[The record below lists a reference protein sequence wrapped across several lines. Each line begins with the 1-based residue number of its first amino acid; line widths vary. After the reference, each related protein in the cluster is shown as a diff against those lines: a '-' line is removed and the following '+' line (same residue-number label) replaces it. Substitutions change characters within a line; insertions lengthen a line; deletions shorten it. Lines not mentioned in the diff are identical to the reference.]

1 MPVGINSPAR
11 LFLLG
16 SSGSQVVTNFF
27 KKIDESASS
36 NYVHEPVSIRYNG
49 DDETYV
55 LSGHADRNSP
65 SSNRYGWIE
74 RRQEDG
80 TQDWSEELVSTTS
93 SGVYLEAIETNFAA
107 DEMVAVGRADDVPF
121 IAKYGNNGDFKW
133 QSTSQFGDVTY
144 NGVAIQNGNYYAC
157 GNTEFLGGQSNGEA
171 FVEKYDSNGN
181 PGWNKSAIM
190 FGRDVVLND
199 IAANSRD
206 EVVAVGFLEDDSANK
221 GYIVK
226 LSSFNGEVQWDRTLE
241 LSPINSPTSGDYI
254 DVSITAITIDDDD
267 SIYVVGNIDPAPP
280 FGAGTTP
287 HEAFIAKYS
296 PEGNLLWQ
304 SMTDKDAGT
313 MNGVYYNDITVDNVT
328 KKATVI
334 GRTNDNNVSG
344 QDSVLLTRYNANG
357 SLSWRRELRENAVNF
372 RAKNASGDGD
382 QSFVYLVFNDDSD
395 SESYVYGKVSATGN
409 GLGDFE
415 YDDGTGT
422 PLLDYITTSGPNG
435 SGIGEKI
442 GRLSDGSIRND
453 SSDLITYPFTANKIL
468 FDDFATPITN
478 KRRQMDSANSFFYN
492 IDPLSTVSNFSEVN
506 LLHDTGFVD
515 EIVNETT
522 VATVKDQ
529 SGKGNDGVASFTTT
543 TTLPGTTESENFA
556 STTSSYSTFGTVA
569 ENTVTNDLPFT
580 ATHYSGTVRDLQ
592 TGGFRLDLTGN
603 TTGTDFFMGCWIKFD
618 TYTNSRQMGVDLF
631 GDYVYWET
639 LSNGAIAVRHVGGSR
654 ADSSATSLND
664 GNWHHIALSRTG
676 GTLYGFLDGTAV
688 ISTTNGVSG
697 NSVNT
702 NENFWFFGGSGTAYN
717 TDAKVLD
724 PFVYVG
730 AGTSSY
736 TVPTAPLIDSDG
748 NINHFSGFSGNEEY
762 ISPAIALSGATTST
776 TTGPTLN
783 DDGYWEFN
791 GTPGAGEGDKIIIGE
806 VDNTSNYNWIHDRS
820 VSEWAIEGWYWNNI
834 DEEYGAMISNNSGT
848 SSVGF
853 YMGQRNDEQ
862 FECVINKGT
871 FGTQA
876 CRVLSTDLLDHNR
889 WYHIVFV
896 NENYTIKLY
905 IDGVLQS
912 NGGDQNSFSAGST
925 ADAQTDLRIG
935 KLATSPTWNLNGRIG
950 EVRIYK
956 DKTLSEAEV
965 YQNYDASRYKYDGI
979 AQNTFPLMGD
989 DIYYDDDLSLNFD
1002 FGNDFVI
1009 ERLGTI
1015 QG

>member
-55 LSGHADRNSP
+55 LAGHADRNSP

-107 DEMVAVGRADDVPF
+107 DEIVAVGRADDVPF

-344 QDSVLLTRYNANG
+344 QDGVLLTRYNANG
-357 SLSWRRELRENAVNF
+357 DLSWRRELRENAVNF
-372 RAKNASGDGD
+372 RAENASGDGD
-382 QSFVYLVFNDDSD
+382 QSFIYLVFNDDSD

-468 FDDFATPITN
+468 FDDFATPIAN

-506 LLHDTGFVD
+506 LLHDTGFD
-515 EIVNETT
+515 ETT
-522 VATVKDQ
+522 TTTKVIDQ
-529 SGKGNDGVASFTTT
+529 SGKGNDGTASFADGEEPFSGAGGVFFDGTGDYLNVDLGTSGMGSGDFTIEYWAYSTGIANPPTQRGHFQISDTSGGLADTSGAGLALYANDTASEFYAYYPGGNNTTALNQEFVWQHFAFVRSSGTIKIYVDGVEVASVSNSLDYTSYRYLAIGGFFSTTYVYKGYISNFRI
-543 TTLPGTTESENFA
+543 LRGTALYTSNFA
-556 STTSSYSTFGTVA
+556 PPTTSLTDIT
-569 ENTVTNDLPFT
+569 NTIL
-580 ATHYSGTVRDLQ
+580 
-592 TGGFRLDLTGN
+592 LTCQGSS
-603 TTGTDFFMGCWIKFD
+603 I
-618 TYTNSRQMGVDLF
+618 VDA
-631 GDYVYWET
+631 
-639 LSNGAIAVRHVGGSR
+639 S
-654 ADSSATSLND
+654 SSAHT
-664 GNWHHIALSRTG
+664 I
-676 GTLYGFLDGTAV
+676 TA
-688 ISTTNGVSG
+688 NG
-697 NSVNT
+697 
-702 NENFWFFGGSGTAYN
+702 
-717 TDAKVLD
+717 DAAPVLTI
-724 PFVYVG
+724 G
-730 AGTSSY
+730 
-736 TVPTAPLIDSDG
+736 PLL
-748 NINHFSGFSGNEEY
+748 
-762 ISPAIALSGATTST
+762 A
-776 TTGPTLN
+776 

-791 GTPGAGEGDKIIIGE
+791 GTPGAGEGDKIVIGE
-806 VDNTSNYNWIHDRS
+806 VGNTSQFNWIHDRS

-876 CRVLSTDLLDHNR
+876 CRVLSTDILDQNR
-889 WYHIVFV
+889 WYHIAFV
-896 NENYTIKLY
+896 NDNYTIKMY

-950 EVRIYK
+950 EVRLYK
-956 DKTLSEAEV
+956 DKCLSEAEV

>member
-1 MPVGINSPAR
+1 MPVSFSSPAR
-11 LFLLG
+11 NLFLLG
-16 SSGSQVVTNFF
+16 SSGADVVTNFF
-27 KKIDESASS
+27 KAIDKSSGTDDVYLTSGIKYVEYDESLLLSGSAQDPNSKRHGWLENRTDSGSLLWSS
-36 NYVHEPVSIRYNG
+36 RLESPVNNVDTFIRGIEIDSNG
-49 DDETYV
+49 D
-55 LSGHADRNSP
+55 
-65 SSNRYGWIE
+65 
-74 RRQEDG
+74 
-80 TQDWSEELVSTTS
+80 LVAVGNVDDVSFISLYNS
-93 SGVYLEAIETNFAA
+93 SGVLQ
-107 DEMVAVGRADDVPF
+107 
-121 IAKYGNNGDFKW
+121 W
-133 QSTSQFGDVTY
+133 QSTTNTGDLKYVGVTSDS
-144 NGVAIQNGNYYAC
+144 NGAYYAC
-157 GNTEFLGGQSNGEA
+157 GFTPTASNDA
-171 FVEKYDSNGN
+171 RFFVEKYDSNGN
-181 PGWNKSAIM
+181 PLWGKSARVI
-190 FGRDVVLND
+190 GND
-199 IAANSRD
+199 IVLHAIDANSRG
-206 EVVAVGFLEDDSANK
+206 EVVAGGYLIDDTGAGIDVK
-221 GYIVK
+221 GYFVK
-226 LSSFNGEVQWDRTLE
+226 LDASTGDVLWDRTLE
-241 LSPINSPTSGDYI
+241 ITDRDWGQIPSCFINDVMIDGNDFIYIVGYQSNPITGL
-254 DVSITAITIDDDD
+254 TA
-267 SIYVVGNIDPAPP
+267 G
-280 FGAGTTP
+280 
-287 HEAFIAKYS
+287 FICKYT
-296 PEGNLLWQ
+296 PEGNMLWQ
-304 SMTDKDAGT
+304 NETGFVSDAQRWRYYSVEADTATGQIIVLGQYIDNSGSEFGVLVKYSESGKRLFTRSIQTDTTSLSEFGYLP
-313 MNGVYYNDITVDNVT
+313 V
-328 KKATVI
+328 
-334 GRTNDNNVSG
+334 
-344 QDSVLLTRYNANG
+344 ANG
-357 SLSWRRELRENAVNF
+357 GMALDATPSF
-372 RAKNASGDGD
+372 YYFIFTD
-382 QSFVYLVFNDDSD
+382 QDYDSPNGLPNRFT
-395 SESYVYGKVSATGN
+395 YGKVSSSGN
-409 GLGDFE
+409 GLGDFQ
-415 YDDGTGT
+415 YDDGTTTTVDYKIQNT
-422 PLLDYITTSGPNG
+422 PDR
-435 SGIGEKI
+435 I
-442 GRLSDGSIRND
+442 GRLSDGSVRND
-453 SSDLITYPFTANKIL
+453 TSDLATNILNPTKIM
-468 FDDFATPITN
+468 FDDYATPIAN
-478 KRRQMDSANSFFYN
+478 KKRQMDSADSFEYSGSPAIRPADFQE
-492 IDPLSTVSNFSEVN
+492 LN
-506 LLHDTGFVD
+506 LLGDVYSGSGD
-515 EIVNETT
+515 WL
-522 VATVKDQ
+522 DQ
-529 SGKGNDGVASFTTT
+529 SGKGNNAQTTVTTTTT

-556 STTSSYSTFGTVA
+556 STTSSYSTYGTVA

-580 ATHYSGTVRDLQ
+580 AAHYSGKVRDLQ
-592 TGGFRLDLTGN
+592 TGGFRIDLTGN
-603 TTGTDFFMGCWIKFD
+603 SNGGDFFMGCWIKFD
-618 TYTNSRQMGVDLF
+618 TYTNSRQMGIDLF

-730 AGTSSY
+730 AGTSGY

-791 GTPGAGEGDKIIIGE
+791 GTPGAGEGDKIVIGE
-806 VDNTSNYNWIHDRS
+806 VGNTSQFNWIHDRS

-848 SSVGF
+848 SGVGF

-876 CRVLSTDLLDHNR
+876 CRVLSTDILDQNR
-889 WYHIVFV
+889 WYHIAFV
-896 NENYTIKLY
+896 NDNYTIKMY
-905 IDGVLQS
+905 IDGILQS
-912 NGGDQNSFSAGST
+912 NGGDQNSFSTGST

-1002 FGNDFVI
+1002 FGNDFTI

>member
-55 LSGHADRNSP
+55 LAGHADRNSP

-133 QSTSQFGDVTY
+133 QSTSQFGNVTY

-181 PGWNKSAIM
+181 PGWNRSAIM

-254 DVSITAITIDDDD
+254 DVSITAITIDNDD

-334 GRTNDNNVSG
+334 GRTNNNNVGG
-344 QDSVLLTRYNANG
+344 QDGVLLTRYNANG
-357 SLSWRRELRENAVNF
+357 DLSWRRELRENAANF
-372 RAKNASGDGD
+372 RAENASGDGD
-382 QSFVYLVFNDDSD
+382 QSFIYLVFNDDSD

-492 IDPLSTVSNFSEVN
+492 IDPLSTVSNFPEVN
-506 LLHDTGFVD
+506 LLNDTGFVEGPNLITNGTFD
-515 EIVNETT
+515 NDINGWTGTGISLLHNGFSTSWNSNGYLEVNSNTNVGSYYGISQDVPT
-522 VATVKDQ
+522 VNGKIYKISVDVVSGSATSGAMRVQNGNLGINPLPTQTPLGVGTHEFYFTAGDQGFSKVFLGRAANLNGANNVAVLYDNIKVCEVSVVDQ
-529 SGKGNDGVASFTTT
+529 SGKGNDGV
-543 TTLPGTTESENFA
+543 
-556 STTSSYSTFGTVA
+556 
-569 ENTVTNDLPFT
+569 
-580 ATHYSGTVRDLQ
+580 
-592 TGGFRLDLTGN
+592 
-603 TTGTDFFMGCWIKFD
+603 
-618 TYTNSRQMGVDLF
+618 
-631 GDYVYWET
+631 
-639 LSNGAIAVRHVGGSR
+639 
-654 ADSSATSLND
+654 
-664 GNWHHIALSRTG
+664 
-676 GTLYGFLDGTAV
+676 
-688 ISTTNGVSG
+688 VSG
-697 NSVNT
+697 
-702 NENFWFFGGSGTAYN
+702 
-717 TDAKVLD
+717 
-724 PFVYVG
+724 
-730 AGTSSY
+730 
-736 TVPTAPLIDSDG
+736 PLL
-748 NINHFSGFSGNEEY
+748 
-762 ISPAIALSGATTST
+762 A
-776 TTGPTLN
+776 

-791 GTPGAGEGDKIIIGE
+791 GTPGGGEGDKIIIGE

-848 SSVGF
+848 SGVGF

-876 CRVLSTDLLDHNR
+876 CRVLSTDILDQNR
-889 WYHIVFV
+889 WYHIAFV
-896 NENYTIKLY
+896 NDNYTIKMY

-912 NGGDQNSFSAGST
+912 NGGDQNSFSTGST
-925 ADAQTDLRIG
+925 ADAESDLRIG
-935 KLATSPTWNLNGRIG
+935 KLATLPTWNLNGRIG

-956 DKTLSEAEV
+956 DKSLSEAEV

-1002 FGNDFVI
+1002 FGNDFTI